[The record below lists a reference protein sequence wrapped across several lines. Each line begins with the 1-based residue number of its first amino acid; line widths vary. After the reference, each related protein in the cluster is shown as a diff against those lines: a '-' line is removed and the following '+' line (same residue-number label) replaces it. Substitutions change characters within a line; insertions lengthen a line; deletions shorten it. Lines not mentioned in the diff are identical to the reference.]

1 MDEVTELRREIDHA
15 VETGRVDRAI
25 ALLKSLMRR
34 SPSVATS
41 FYAVGRFEA
50 LRGMTRLRPYRIA
63 IVRSF
68 TVEPLVP
75 LLRARAFAAGFD
87 LHVRIGGISTYAQ
100 ELLDPASLAGDASL
114 DCVFVALRT
123 PDVAAPLWNRFPA
136 LSPGDVDREAE
147 STARDLESW
156 VSGFRRSSGADLVIH
171 SLEMPA
177 LPANGVRDDQD
188 AHAGQQAA
196 IRYINDRLRELAA
209 RQAGTYVLDYDALM
223 ARHGRLR
230 WTDEHKWQAIKLP
243 VSADG
248 LSWLADEYMRFLHPL
263 AGAISKAIAVDLDN
277 TLWGGILGEEGID
290 GIAIGVEYPGSA
302 FLELQRALRDLAARG
317 VLLAV
322 CSKNNRDEALHALA
336 SHPQVLLR
344 PDCFAA
350 LQINWDDKVTNL
362 QRLATEL
369 SIGVDALAFLDD
381 NPAERENVRL
391 RLPEVFVV
399 DLPPDPVG
407 YARAVREAPVFERL
421 QVLEEDKERTRYYS
435 EQRHREALASAA
447 TPEDFLRGLQMRA
460 VIAPVS
466 PRTLPRIAQLT
477 QKTNQFNLTTRR
489 YTETDIRRL
498 MDNESADV
506 MYVRLRDKVADLGI
520 IGVAIMRSVAGV
532 AEIDS
537 FLMSCRALGR
547 GVESVMLDELRR
559 RAEERGCSTMRGL
572 YIPTAKNAQVAAFYQ
587 SAGFNPV
594 GDDGTRHSFIAEVST
609 LPRSEKPITVV
620 RINTPQHRA

>member
-477 QKTNQFNLTTRR
+477 QKTNQFNLTTIR
-489 YTETDIRRL
+489 YTEQQL
-498 MDNESADV
+498 QQLAADPG
-506 MYVRLRDKVADLGI
+506 VRVLSLHLRDRFGDN
-520 IGVAIMRSVAGV
+520 GVVGAAICIVRGGTCDV
-532 AEIDS
+532 DT
-537 FLMSCRALGR
+537 FLLSCRVIG
-547 GVESVMLDELRR
+547 R
-559 RAEERGCSTMRGL
+559 RAETALLARIEREARLAGATRLRGRFVA
-572 YIPTAKNAQVAAFYQ
+572 TAKNAPAAAFY
-587 SAGFNPV
+587 ADHGFVEQPGAN
-594 GDDGTRHSFIAEVST
+594 GSSWWILDLRDGRIDAPDFIEI
-609 LPRSEKPITVV
+609 EED
-620 RINTPQHRA
+620 